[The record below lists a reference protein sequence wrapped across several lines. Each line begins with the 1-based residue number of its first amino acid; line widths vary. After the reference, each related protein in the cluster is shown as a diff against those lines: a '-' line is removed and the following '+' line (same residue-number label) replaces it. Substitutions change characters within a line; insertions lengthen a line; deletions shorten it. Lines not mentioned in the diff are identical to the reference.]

1 MSVELGKRPKLK
13 VHQENKTMDFNLK
26 DKFQSGFSSIDGLS
40 RNLPPQ
46 VQKTLLYT
54 GISLAVLG
62 VSLAVLV
69 GIQRGKEEAAF
80 DDQAKEL
87 DRKALFLEDI
97 ERNYNRK
104 RRSIRYGDPDLSL
117 TEKSSQLEIDRYERE
132 KPKGGLLQESNLP
145 EGKDPL
151 RDGRREGVGTPKL
164 PTESDQLPTEDR
176 IKMPDRNPEDPGIVS
191 PERNSVDQ
199 DRPALVKPPK
209 NNSKGTPEPR

>member
-1 MSVELGKRPKLK
+1 
-13 VHQENKTMDFNLK
+13 MDLNIK
-26 DKFQSGFSSIDGLS
+26 DKFQSGFSSIDNLS

-62 VSLAVLV
+62 IALAALI
-69 GIQRGKEEAAF
+69 GIQRGKEGAAF

-87 DRKALFLEDI
+87 DRKTLFLEDL

-104 RRSIRYGDPDLSL
+104 RRSIRYSDPDLSF
-117 TEKSSQLEIDRYERE
+117 TGESSSNLEIDRYERE
-132 KPKGGLLQESNLP
+132 KPKDRLLPELNNP

-164 PTESDQLPTEDR
+164 PTESDVLPTQDR
-176 IKMPDRNPEDPGIVS
+176 ERATNRNLDDPGTIS
-191 PERNSVDQ
+191 PERGNQ
-199 DRPALVKPPK
+199 DRPTLMKPPK
-209 NNSKGTPEPR
+209 NNSKDTFEPR

>member
-1 MSVELGKRPKLK
+1 
-13 VHQENKTMDFNLK
+13 MDLNVK
-26 DKFQSGFSSIDGLS
+26 DKLQSGFSSIDSLS

-62 VSLAVLV
+62 VCLAVLI
-69 GIQRGKEEAAF
+69 GIQRGKEGAAY

-132 KPKGGLLQESNLP
+132 KPKSGLLPESNIP

-164 PTESDQLPTEDR
+164 PTESDALPTEDR
-176 IKMPDRNPEDPGIVS
+176 GRSPEANRNLDDPGMIS
-191 PERNSVDQ
+191 PERGNGNSSNQ
-199 DRPALVKPPK
+199 DRPSLAKPPK
-209 NNSKGTPEPR
+209 SKNALEPR

>member
-1 MSVELGKRPKLK
+1 
-13 VHQENKTMDFNLK
+13 MDLNLK
-26 DKFQSGFSSIDGLS
+26 DKLQSGFSSIDGLS

-46 VQKTLLYT
+46 VQKTFLYT

-69 GIQRGKEEAAF
+69 GIQKGKEGAAF

-104 RRSIRYGDPDLSL
+104 RKSIRYSDPNLSL
-117 TEKSSQLEIDRYERE
+117 TGESSQLEIDRYERE
-132 KPKGGLLQESNLP
+132 KPKDGLLQESNIP

-151 RDGRREGVGTPKL
+151 RDGRGEGVGTPKL
-164 PTESDQLPTEDR
+164 PTESDVLPTEDR
-176 IKMPDRNPEDPGIVS
+176 SKTPEANRNLDDPGIIS
-191 PERNSVDQ
+191 PERDSHNQ
-199 DRPALVKPPK
+199 ERPTLMKPPK
-209 NNSKGTPEPR
+209 NNSKGTLEPR

>member
-1 MSVELGKRPKLK
+1 
-13 VHQENKTMDFNLK
+13 MDLNLK
-26 DKFQSGFSSIDGLS
+26 DKLQSGFSSIDSVS

-46 VQKTLLYT
+46 VQKTFLYT

-62 VSLAVLV
+62 VSLAALI
-69 GIQRGKEEAAF
+69 GIQRGKEGAAF

-104 RRSIRYGDPDLSL
+104 RKSIRYGDPNLSL
-117 TEKSSQLEIDRYERE
+117 TEESSQLEIDRYERE
-132 KPKGGLLQESNLP
+132 KPKDGLLQESNIP

-164 PTESDQLPTEDR
+164 PTESDVLPTEDR
-176 IKMPDRNPEDPGIVS
+176 IKTPEPNRNLDDPGIIS
-191 PERNSVDQ
+191 PERGNGNSRNQ
-199 DRPALVKPPK
+199 ERPNLMKPPK
-209 NNSKGTPEPR
+209 NNSKGTLEPR

>member
-1 MSVELGKRPKLK
+1 
-13 VHQENKTMDFNLK
+13 MDLNVK
-26 DKFQSGFSSIDGLS
+26 DKLQSGFSSIDSLS

-54 GISLAVLG
+54 GISLAALG
-62 VSLAVLV
+62 VSLAVLI
-69 GIQRGKEEAAF
+69 GIQRGKEGAAY

-104 RRSIRYGDPDLSL
+104 RRSIRFSDPDLSL
-117 TEKSSQLEIDRYERE
+117 TGESSQLEIDRYERE
-132 KPKGGLLQESNLP
+132 KPKSGLLPESNLP

-164 PTESDQLPTEDR
+164 PTESDTLPDEDR
-176 IKMPDRNPEDPGIVS
+176 RKTPEANRNPDDPGMIS
-191 PERNSVDQ
+191 SERGNGNSSDK
-199 DRPALVKPPK
+199 DRPSLAKPPK
-209 NNSKGTPEPR
+209 SKSALEPR

>member
-1 MSVELGKRPKLK
+1 
-13 VHQENKTMDFNLK
+13 MDLNFK
-26 DKFQSGFSSIDGLS
+26 DKLQSGMSSIDHLS

-69 GIQRGKEEAAF
+69 GIQRGKEGAAYE
-80 DDQAKEL
+80 DQAKEL

-104 RRSIRYGDPDLSL
+104 RRSIRYSDPDLSGMG
-117 TEKSSQLEIDRYERE
+117 ESSNLEIDRYERE
-132 KPKGGLLQESNLP
+132 KPKSGVLPESNSP

-151 RDGRREGVGTPKL
+151 RDGRREGNGTPKL
-164 PTESDQLPTEDR
+164 PTESDSLPTTDR
-176 IKMPDRNPEDPGIVS
+176 ENIPDSNRRLEDPGIVNPGTGS
-191 PERNSVDQ
+191 SNSSNQDQ
-199 DRPALVKPPK
+199 PSLIRPPK
-209 NNSKGTPEPR
+209 NNSKGTPELR

>member
-1 MSVELGKRPKLK
+1 
-13 VHQENKTMDFNLK
+13 MDLNFK
-26 DKFQSGFSSIDGLS
+26 DKLQSGFSSIDSLS

-69 GIQRGKEEAAF
+69 GIQRGKEGAAF

-104 RRSIRYGDPDLSL
+104 RRSIHYSDPDLSI
-117 TEKSSQLEIDRYERE
+117 TGESSSLEIDRYERD
-132 KPKGGLLQESNLP
+132 KPKSGLLPESNSP

-151 RDGRREGVGTPKL
+151 REGRREGTGTPKL
-164 PTESDQLPTEDR
+164 PTESDSLPTEDR
-176 IKMPDRNPEDPGIVS
+176 QRTSDSNRNLDDPGTVSPDRGTG
-191 PERNSVDQ
+191 NSSNNQ
-199 DRPALVKPPK
+199 DRPSLIRPPK
-209 NNSKGTPEPR
+209 NNSKGSPELR

>member
-1 MSVELGKRPKLK
+1 
-13 VHQENKTMDFNLK
+13 MDLNIK
-26 DKFQSGFSSIDGLS
+26 DKLQSGFSSIDSLS

-62 VSLAVLV
+62 VSLAVLI
-69 GIQRGKEEAAF
+69 GIQRGKEGAAF

-104 RRSIRYGDPDLSL
+104 RRSIRYSDPDLSI
-117 TEKSSQLEIDRYERE
+117 TGESSGLEIDRYERE
-132 KPKGGLLQESNLP
+132 KPKSGLLPESDRP

-164 PTESDQLPTEDR
+164 PTESDVLPTEDR
-176 IKMPDRNPEDPGIVS
+176 RRTPDSNRNQEDPGTIS
-191 PERNSVDQ
+191 PDRGNSNPSNQ
-199 DRPALVKPPK
+199 DRPSLIRPPK
-209 NNSKGTPEPR
+209 NNSNSGTLEPR

>member
-1 MSVELGKRPKLK
+1 
-13 VHQENKTMDFNLK
+13 MDLNFK
-26 DKFQSGFSSIDGLS
+26 DKLQSGFSSIDSLS

-54 GISLAVLG
+54 GLSLAVLG
-62 VSLAVLV
+62 VSLAVLI
-69 GIQRGKEEAAF
+69 GIQRGKEGAAF

-104 RRSIRYGDPDLSL
+104 RRSIRYSDPDLSI
-117 TEKSSQLEIDRYERE
+117 TGESSGLEIDRYERE
-132 KPKGGLLQESNLP
+132 KPKSGLLPESDRS

-164 PTESDQLPTEDR
+164 PTESDALPTEDR
-176 IKMPDRNPEDPGIVS
+176 GRTPDSNRNLEDPGTIS
-191 PERNSVDQ
+191 PDRGNHNSSNQ
-199 DRPALVKPPK
+199 DRPSLMRPPK
-209 NNSKGTPEPR
+209 NNSNKGTLEPR